1 MIVLCLQP
9 STPHPVF
16 PIIPLHFYTHCAIPA
31 LQYLLSVCVC
41 AHLCMWESPTRR
53 TKVLM
58 PFMEK
63 ARDSSFCY
71 AWFVCL
77 ALGQSCRSPELF
89 PFFGSCAH
97 SPCVFVCVFKQRL
110 HASGCLLCVCER
122 VARVIC
128 VHEPV
133 CWFECFWPRL
143 NHRWNVSLLLLTL
156 LFVSLGLILLLLCRS
171 RIRPKHREN

>member
-89 PFFGSCAH
+89 PFFWSCAH
-97 SPCVFVCVFKQRL
+97 SPCVFVCVFKQGL
-110 HASGCLLCVCER
+110 HASGCLLCVWTCGPCDLCSRACMLIWMFLTSVKPQMKCLTASPYAAVR
-122 VARVIC
+122 V
-128 VHEPV
+128 
-133 CWFECFWPRL
+133 
-143 NHRWNVSLLLLTL
+143 S
-156 LFVSLGLILLLLCRS
+156 RS
-171 RIRPKHREN
+171 NIAVVM